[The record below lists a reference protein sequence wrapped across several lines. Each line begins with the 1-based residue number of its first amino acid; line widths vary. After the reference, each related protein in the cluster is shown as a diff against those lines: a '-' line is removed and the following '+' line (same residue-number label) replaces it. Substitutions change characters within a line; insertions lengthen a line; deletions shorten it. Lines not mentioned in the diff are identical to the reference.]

1 MDRADALAAL
11 NGKILKAYSAHTV
24 NALRA
29 AAPLRVALPYIE
41 PMLALNVAKEI
52 RKDALV
58 IRQAAAAAAH
68 GEPPPRSRVSELFAQ
83 TRAIDEDFVAR
94 TDGLPV
100 RIVIRYDEI
109 EPLRTKRIRYVLDAA
124 YRICT
129 AWQVHPRLRHA
140 VRAAFERA
148 DFELISCLILDLYA
162 QETRLLSRSVKLPA
176 LLAPIRERAAK
187 HLALVMSQAAER
199 LSADLARELYRS

>member
-1 MDRADALAAL
+1 MDRADALAAM
-11 NGKILKAYSAHTV
+11 NGKILNAYSAHTV
-24 NALRA
+24 AALRA

-41 PMLALNVAKEI
+41 PILALNVAKEI

-58 IRQAAAAAAH
+58 IREAASAAAR
-68 GEPPPRSRVSELFAQ
+68 GEPPPRSKVSELFAR
-83 TRAIDEDFVAR
+83 TRTIDEDFVAH
-94 TDGLPV
+94 TGGLPL

-124 YRICT
+124 YRICS
-129 AWQVHPRLRHA
+129 AWQLHPRLRDA
-140 VRAAFERA
+140 VRAAYERT

-162 QETRLLSRSVKLPA
+162 QETRVLSRSVKLPTV
-176 LLAPIRERAAK
+176 LAPIRERAAK

-199 LSADLARELYRS
+199 LSVDLARGLYRS